1 MINRRK
7 AILLIKIKL
16 YSRST
21 CNYISVA
28 SRKIFARWRIIC
40 LSSFS
45 ALFLIILSYALDA
58 TPLPIG
64 GEVSVGQWLE
74 RFRALGNSDSDN
86 IPDSIF
92 LVNVTYDKTLVDYEA
107 RLFSNDSDS
116 PKLPVG
122 KIPITD
128 RKKLYDFLSVADSL
142 RNYRYILLDVRFE
155 DDIENDSITGSL
167 FSLISN
173 MDNIVFA
180 MHESGKNKEGA
191 PIEKAAYSDYHTTFL
206 VSDVV
211 KYPLLKRTYSNTPY
225 SLAMPAKMFSD
236 LNNGSFTTHGVITYY
251 NGHLCR
257 RSVYPSFPIRIT
269 SWAKAAD
276 ESQTP
281 IIQYHNLGED
291 LVNLDNY
298 KEVIEGLIDNRIVVI
313 GDLVEDIHDTYI
325 GLQPGALI
333 NLNSYV
339 SLCRGEHLIN
349 WLGFISQFTLYLII
363 SWCIIS
369 RESVLGKIRIF
380 RNNNYGVIRFL
391 MSFINYSVILTVA
404 SAIIYIF
411 SGSIFSIALPSLY
424 FTILESCIKLYFH
437 HFTK

>member
-1 MINRRK
+1 MIKRRK
-7 AILLIKIKL
+7 ARLLLIIRH

-21 CNYISVA
+21 RNYISVA
-28 SRKIFARWRIIC
+28 SRMIFAHWRIIC

-45 ALFLIILSYALDA
+45 SLFLIILSYALDA

-64 GEVSVGQWLE
+64 GEVSVGLWLE
-74 RFRALGNSDSDN
+74 RFRALGNSESDN

-122 KIPITD
+122 KITTTD

-155 DDIENDSITGSL
+155 DDIENDSITEVL
-167 FSLISN
+167 FSLIGK

-180 MHESGKNKEGA
+180 MHESGNNAEGA
-191 PIEKAAYSDYHTTFL
+191 PLEKAAYSDYHTTFL

-211 KYPLLKRTYSNTPY
+211 KYPLLKRAESNTPY
-225 SLAMPAKMFSD
+225 SLSIPAKIFSD
-236 LNNGSFTTHGVITYY
+236 LNNGSFTTLGLITYY
-251 NGHLCR
+251 NHRLCR

-269 SWAKAAD
+269 SWAKESD
-276 ESQTP
+276 EVQGP

-298 KEVIEGLIDNRIVVI
+298 KEVIGDLINNRIVVI

-333 NLNSYV
+333 NLNSYIA
-339 SLCRGEHLIN
+339 LCRDEHLIS
-349 WLGFISQFTLYLII
+349 WLGLISQFALYFII
-363 SWCIIS
+363 SWCLIRRIS
-369 RESVLGKIRIF
+369 VIDKIGIF
-380 RNNNYGVIRFL
+380 RNKNYGVIRFL
-391 MSFINYSVILTVA
+391 FSFISYSVILTVV

-424 FTILESCIKLYFH
+424 FTILESCRKLEFH

>member
-1 MINRRK
+1 MINRIK
-7 AILLIKIKL
+7 ARLLLKIRR

-21 CNYISVA
+21 RNYISVA
-28 SRKIFARWRIIC
+28 SRMIFVRWRIIC

-45 ALFLIILSYALDA
+45 ALFLIILSYALDT

-92 LVNVTYDKTLVDYEA
+92 MVNVTFDKTLVDYEA

-122 KIPITD
+122 KITTTD
-128 RKKLYDFLSVADSL
+128 RKKLYDFLLVADSL
-142 RNYRYILLDVRFE
+142 RNYRYILLDIRFE
-155 DDIENDSITGSL
+155 DDIENDSITKAL
-167 FSLISN
+167 FSLIGK

-180 MHESGKNKEGA
+180 MHESGNSADGA
-191 PIEKAAYSDYHTTFL
+191 PIKKAAYSDYHTTFL

-211 KYPLLKRTYSNTPY
+211 KYPLLKRAESKTPY
-225 SLAMPAKMFSD
+225 SLSIPAKMFSD
-236 LNNGSFTTHGVITYY
+236 LNNGNFTTSGLITYY

-257 RSVYPSFPIRIT
+257 RSIYPSFPIRIT
-269 SWAKAAD
+269 SWAKESD
-276 ESQTP
+276 EDQSP

-298 KEVIEGLIDNRIVVI
+298 KEVIGDLIDNRIVVI

-333 NLNSYV
+333 NLNSYIA
-339 SLCRGEHLIN
+339 LCRGEHLTS
-349 WLGFISQFTLYLII
+349 WLGFTSQFALYFII
-363 SWCIIS
+363 SWFIIRRVS
-369 RESVLGKIRIF
+369 IIDKIGIF
-380 RNNNYGVIRFL
+380 RNKNYGVIRFL
-391 MSFINYSVILTVA
+391 FSFISYSVVLTVA
-404 SAIIYIF
+404 SAIIYIL

-424 FTILESCIKLYFH
+424 FTILESCRKLEFH

>member
-7 AILLIKIKL
+7 ARLLLKIRR

-21 CNYISVA
+21 RNNVSVA
-28 SRKIFARWRIIC
+28 SRMIFARWRIIC

-74 RFRALGNSDSDN
+74 RFRALVKSDSDN

-107 RLFSNDSDS
+107 RIFSNDSNS

-122 KIPITD
+122 KITTTD

-155 DDIENDSITGSL
+155 DDIENDTITEAL
-167 FSLISN
+167 FSLIGK

-180 MHESGKNKEGA
+180 MHEGGNSAEGA

-211 KYPLLKRTYSNTPY
+211 KYPLMKRSESNIPY
-225 SLAMPAKMFSD
+225 SLSMPAKMFSD
-236 LNNGSFTTHGVITYY
+236 LNNGSFTTSGLITYY

-257 RSVYPSFPIRIT
+257 RTVYPSFPIRIT
-269 SWAKAAD
+269 SWAKESD
-276 ESQTP
+276 EDQSP

-298 KEVIEGLIDNRIVVI
+298 KEVIGELIDNRIVVI

-333 NLNSYV
+333 NLNSYIA
-339 SLCRGEHLIN
+339 LCRDEHLIS
-349 WLGFISQFTLYLII
+349 WLGFISQFALYFII
-363 SWCIIS
+363 SWCIIRRVS
-369 RESVLGKIRIF
+369 IIDKISIF
-380 RNNNYGVIRFL
+380 RNKNYGVIRFL
-391 MSFINYSVILTVA
+391 LSFISYSVILTVA
-404 SAIIYIF
+404 SAIIYIY

-424 FTILESCIKLYFH
+424 FTILESCRKLEFH